1 MATNSPELKNISS
14 SSKLNFEFEDDFEEN
29 DEKKTFQLIRF
40 FIFIFFTIV
49 ILFATIIALLY
60 NLIIKPEKLK
70 SNRYL
75 NPEIYSSLRERYKI
89 TEYVEQCINGI
100 ILDNKKYP
108 KAENPN
114 ISIII
119 PVYNKDKF
127 ILRVLRSIQNQSLKN
142 IEIIFID
149 DFSYDNSSKL
159 IEEYKKEDERI
170 VLLKHEKNKG
180 TLISR
185 IDGAKNAKGEYILFI
200 DPDDLLVQ
208 KEFLEDLYA
217 KGKTN
222 NIDVIQF
229 QLCEGDFYKSFYCKN
244 TNRTINPI
252 YQPEL
257 SNLMYYENGYLH
269 QSEFFICGKLIKR
282 EIFLEVINSIDKY
295 YLNQHMI
302 LHEDGLTLFILL
314 KKAKSYMLVKD
325 YGMLYFS
332 NKYST
337 LSNTRNK
344 DRINKTIRDCF
355 LYLEF
360 MFNYTNNT
368 LYEKNMA
375 VEQFKF
381 LIRQFNDVF
390 QKATNGFKYIY
401 KVIDLYLN
409 CDIIVDEDKKIIK
422 EIKKQFIF
430 NKNNLTKKGK

>member
-89 TEYVEQCINGI
+89 TEYVEKCINGNL
-100 ILDNKKYP
+100 LDNNKYS
-108 KAENPN
+108 KTENPN

-159 IEEYKKEDERI
+159 IEKYKDEDERI
-170 VLLKHEKNKG
+170 VLIKHQKNKG

-185 IDGAKNAKGEYILFI
+185 IDGAKQAKGEYILFI

-208 KEFLEDLYA
+208 KEFLEDLYI
-217 KGKTN
+217 KGKAN
-222 NIDVIQF
+222 NSDIIQF
-229 QLCEGDFYKSFYCKN
+229 QLCQGDFYTSFYCGN
-244 TNRTINPI
+244 INRTTNLI

-282 EIFLEVINSIDKY
+282 EIFLETINSIDKY

-302 LHEDGLTLFILL
+302 LHEDGLTLFILF

-325 YGMLYFS
+325 YGVLYF
-332 NKYST
+332 NNEYST
-337 LSNTRNK
+337 LRNARNK

-360 MFNYTNNT
+360 MFDYTNNT

-375 VEQFKF
+375 VEQFKS
-381 LIRQFNDVF
+381 LIKQFNDVF
-390 QKATNGFKYIY
+390 QKATSGFKYIY
-401 KVIDLYLN
+401 KVIDLYLK
-409 CDIIVDEDKKIIK
+409 CDIILEEDKKIIK
-422 EIKKQFIF
+422 ELKEQFVLAGQNLKKEE
-430 NKNNLTKKGK
+430 

>member
-89 TEYVEQCINGI
+89 TEYVEKCINGNL
-100 ILDNKKYP
+100 LDNNKYS
-108 KAENPN
+108 KTENPN

-159 IEEYKKEDERI
+159 IEKYKDEDERI
-170 VLLKHEKNKG
+170 VLIKHQKNKG

-185 IDGAKNAKGEYILFI
+185 IDGAKQAKGEYILFI

-208 KEFLEDLYA
+208 KEFLEDLYI
-217 KGKTN
+217 KGKAN
-222 NIDVIQF
+222 NSDIIQF
-229 QLCEGDFYKSFYCKN
+229 QLCQGDFYTSFYCGN
-244 TNRTINPI
+244 INRTTNLI

-282 EIFLEVINSIDKY
+282 EIFLETINSIDKY

-302 LHEDGLTLFILL
+302 LHEDGLTLFILF

-325 YGMLYFS
+325 YGVLYF
-332 NKYST
+332 NNEYST
-337 LSNTRNK
+337 LRNARNK

-360 MFNYTNNT
+360 MFDYTNNT

-390 QKATNGFKYIY
+390 QKATSGFKYIY
-401 KVIDLYLN
+401 KVIDLYLK
-409 CDIIVDEDKKIIK
+409 CDIILEEDKKIIK
-422 EIKKQFIF
+422 ELKEQFVLAGQNLKKEE
-430 NKNNLTKKGK
+430 